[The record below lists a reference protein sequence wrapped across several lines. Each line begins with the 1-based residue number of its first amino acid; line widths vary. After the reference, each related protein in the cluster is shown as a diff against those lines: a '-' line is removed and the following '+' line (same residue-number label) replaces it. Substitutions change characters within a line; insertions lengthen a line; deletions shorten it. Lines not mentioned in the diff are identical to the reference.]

1 MSPASMTAENEKN
14 SQIILESGMTNESD
28 VAAVILVCAQ
38 RDREVVPI
46 APFLA
51 GFTIKTK
58 ALTCNFPRHL
68 YTFLLVDCSGFAL
81 TPQNS

>member
-1 MSPASMTAENEKN
+1 MSPASVTAENEKN

-38 RDREVVPI
+38 RDREVVPV

-51 GFTIKTK
+51 GVTIKTK
-58 ALTCNFPRHL
+58 AITHPFPRHL
-68 YTFLLVDCSGFAL
+68 HTYLLVDCSAFAL
-81 TPQNS
+81 TSQNS